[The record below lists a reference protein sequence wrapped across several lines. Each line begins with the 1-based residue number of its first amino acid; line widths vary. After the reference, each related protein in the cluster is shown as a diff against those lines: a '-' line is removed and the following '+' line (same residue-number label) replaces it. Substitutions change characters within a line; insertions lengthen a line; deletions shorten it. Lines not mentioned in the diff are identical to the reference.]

1 MEVIEHYKKK
11 LLRHIEDPDTV
22 LYCLKKLDAVP
33 VTIEILQDSE
43 VGKVVNRLKKRT
55 DTTPDVISSSKALV
69 EKWKELVKNA
79 DEADDAQKP
88 QKVSVNERPQA
99 VSSSSSKSKIPSEE
113 RNSSSSSSKNHHG
126 HHKKDKKEKHK
137 ESEKKEKQR
146 DKSDKSSSHHKHH
159 KSHKS
164 SSSSKDKQAAEVSS
178 NGSSHSAS
186 NNGNN
191 IEIPTDINPNY
202 KPPKVRQ
209 RYSDQQQTTPSS
221 ANTNPHIRN
230 GSGLQNEK
238 SKMETDDDAITVMI
252 ANAKSGRNRTAV
264 YSGRKTSAFSQH
276 EKFPSLIQL
285 CVLVLQENVSRID
298 ECGNLPYEMLK
309 PILER
314 GKPED
319 IMRIE
324 DYNPRLMED
333 TGELWEKIVKR
344 HFPRGDRQEFESY
357 REMYERQV
365 QEREEKYEKLMGK
378 FATSYA
384 SLKTNNRQT
393 KLTYIDSAAKVPR
406 GVKRAQ
412 EKNGTFIPMVGSS
425 REAKNIGLVKKA
437 RMTAPGSANTASAP
451 SAREPSAPKKSRVAP
466 MMAKTLK
473 LARGLKTGGFRR

>member
-22 LYCLKKLDAVP
+22 LYCIKKLDAVP

-79 DEADDAQKP
+79 DEADEALKP
-88 QKVSVNERPQA
+88 QKVAVNERPEA
-99 VSSSSSKSKIPSEE
+99 VSSSSSKSKIPFEE
-113 RNSSSSSSKNHHG
+113 RNSSSSSSKNHHN

-137 ESEKKEKQR
+137 ESDKKENQR
-146 DKSDKSSSHHKHH
+146 DKSEKSSSHHKHH

-164 SSSSKDKQAAEVSS
+164 SSSSKDKQASEVSS

-186 NNGNN
+186 NNGSN

-209 RYSDQQQTTPSS
+209 RYSNQQPLQPSS

-230 GSGLQNEK
+230 GNGSL
-238 SKMETDDDAITVMI
+238 
-252 ANAKSGRNRTAV
+252 
-264 YSGRKTSAFSQH
+264 QH

-285 CVLVLQENVSRID
+285 CVHVLQDNVSRID

-319 IMRIE
+319 ILRIE

-333 TGELWEKIVKR
+333 TGGLWEQIVNR

-393 KLTYIDSAAKVPR
+393 KMTYIDSAPKVPR

-412 EKNGTFIPMVGSS
+412 EKNERKMAAFKMKRAKWKRTNRRCTCDLSGICPVVGH
-425 REAKNIGLVKKA
+425 R
-437 RMTAPGSANTASAP
+437 
-451 SAREPSAPKKSRVAP
+451 
-466 MMAKTLK
+466 
-473 LARGLKTGGFRR
+473 